1 MNFKASA
8 TAAVLLVAIAGAA
21 QAQSQSQSQIP
32 SITSLWDETRLSQRD
47 CNARAE
53 EAMRR
58 TGFTRI
64 ETIGQTTFGDRTD
77 YQVGFRCVADKGIY
91 YIFGGGPDEPVV
103 RGYIDELKG
112 AFTR

>member
-8 TAAVLLVAIAGAA
+8 TAAVLLIAVAGSAE
-21 QAQSQSQSQIP
+21 AQSRIP
-32 SITSLWDETRLSQRD
+32 SITSLWDETRLSQQE
-47 CNARAE
+47 CSARAE

-77 YQVGFRCVADKGIY
+77 YQVGFRCVAGKGFY

-103 RGYIDELKG
+103 RRYIDELKG

>member
-1 MNFKASA
+1 MNFRTSA
-8 TAAVLLVAIAGAA
+8 TAAVLLLAIAGSAE
-21 QAQSQSQSQIP
+21 AQSRIP

-53 EAMRR
+53 QAMRN

-77 YQVGFRCVADKGIY
+77 YQVGFRCVEAKGIY

-103 RGYIDELKG
+103 RRYIDELK
-112 AFTR
+112 ASFNR

>member
-1 MNFKASA
+1 MNYKTCVAAAALLFAISGSA
-8 TAAVLLVAIAGAA
+8 L
-21 QAQSQSQSQIP
+21 AQSKIP
-32 SITSLWDETRLSQRD
+32 SISSLWDETRLSQRE
-47 CNARAE
+47 CNSRAE
-53 EAMRR
+53 DAMRR

-103 RGYIDELKG
+103 RRYIDELKST
-112 AFTR
+112 FNR